1 MAGKFKGTCLVF
13 GSLGA
18 LSGFLQF
25 LGYFFLPSFLGEIGT
40 SYLFQGGLYGFIA
53 GIMAVFALFMNAKLD
68 WEESLYQSSFFYI
81 ILILGVSLF
90 FISSFIGIRTIVL
103 FLL

>member
-1 MAGKFKGTCLVF
+1 MAGKFKGTCRVF

-25 LGYFFLPSFLGEIGT
+25 LGYLFLPSLLGETGT
-40 SYLFQGGLYGFIA
+40 SYFFQGGLYGFIA
-53 GIMAVFALFMNAKLD
+53 GIMAIFALFMNAKWD
-68 WEESLYQSSFFYI
+68 WEESFYQSSIFYI

-90 FISSFIGIRTIVL
+90 FVSSFIGMRTIVL